1 MKTTTLILAFLAFSM
16 GWSQDLPTAVTN
28 SFNKLF
34 PTSVISSWTD
44 NSSYN
49 YEEDWNNDIYYND
62 FDYDG
67 FEDGFY
73 GDYDGFYDRGFGRG
87 FGRGYDGYYDGG
99 YGWRSPYYGGYRYE
113 YNVPVDYVIES
124 KVAPTYYQLSFT
136 KDDIKMTG
144 IFKPDGTFV
153 MAKGRIRTLPSKVS
167 SAVMAQFKGQT
178 IRFGGD
184 EELMIVPTNNVPVY
198 RFKVDVKHAK
208 NHIMK
213 VDGNG
218 KVVSDYVR

>member
-1 MKTTTLILAFLAFSM
+1 MKTITLILAFLAFSM

-44 NSSYN
+44 NSFYN
-49 YEEDWNNDIYYND
+49 YEEDWDDDIYYND

-73 GDYDGFYDRGFGRG
+73 SDYDGFYDRGFGRS
-87 FGRGYDGYYDGG
+87 YDGYYEGG
-99 YGWRSPYYGGYRYE
+99 YGWRFPYYGGYGYE
-113 YNVPVDYVIES
+113 YNVPVDYVIET

-144 IFKPDGTFV
+144 IFKPDGTFI

-167 SAVMAQFKGQT
+167 SAVMAQFKGKT
-178 IRFGGD
+178 IRFGGAK
-184 EELMIVPTNNVPVY
+184 ELIIVPANNIPVY

-218 KVVSDYVR
+218 KIVSDTVR